1 MYRGKWKVRP
11 SASMIVAVIALMAAI
26 GGVAAAA
33 PGGPVA
39 PAGRDIVASS
49 SSNTNLSPRGGA
61 MTAILEM
68 KLPASTRQTHYVLAA
83 QGDLVNFGAS
93 DYTRCNLVVNGTQ
106 VAAVSTIVGNPAANG
121 AQGPAAFLSPFS
133 LTGGVDVPASGATA
147 VLRCWHDNTNGATPY
162 VDVGASVWAHQTAS
176 LKIES

>member
-1 MYRGKWKVRP
+1 MYRGKWQVRP
-11 SASMIVAVIALMAAI
+11 SASMAVAVIALMAAI

-33 PGGPVA
+33 PGPAA

-49 SSNTNLSPRGGA
+49 ASNTNLSTTGGA
-61 MTAILEM
+61 VTTIVAM
-68 KLPASTRQTHYVLAA
+68 KLPASSSQTHYVLAA
-83 QGDLVNFGAS
+83 QGDIVNFGAS
-93 DYTRCNLVVNGTQ
+93 DYTRCNLVVNRTQ
-106 VAAVSTIVGNPAANG
+106 VAAVSTIVGNPAATG